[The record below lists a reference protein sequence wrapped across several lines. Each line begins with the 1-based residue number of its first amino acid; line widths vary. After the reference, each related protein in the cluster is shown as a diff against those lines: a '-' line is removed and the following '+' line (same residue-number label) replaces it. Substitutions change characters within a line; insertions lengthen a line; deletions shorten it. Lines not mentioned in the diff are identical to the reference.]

1 MKRYLGYQFKQ
12 AVEQLTRKVAA
23 EMKVQCRDIEWVRHI
38 PTAGTN
44 SGGDVYFAD
53 VADDAVLFDIDVQ
66 RYVGFVVH
74 EMLHQKYTDWAVRS
88 DLAYLDQLHN
98 ACEDA
103 WIEHTGIDANLTG
116 NIGGLLTAL
125 LDQMVGEANATVTD
139 WTDPRQYPF
148 IFAVYLRRHL
158 NCYVPIPDG
167 LEPIIHGATQM
178 IGDCKSSSD
187 TLKVAEWIMGQLRG
201 LSDSQNTPPKPSKTP
216 SEAKSGEG
224 QGEGEGEGDSQ
235 PQEGDAG
242 KSRLGGNPHP
252 SPGKA
257 RAPVTSEGAV
267 EVEPHLSLPKGKAGQ
282 GSWSEDASLAEA
294 EYHTRSSWIN
304 DHPTVSAR
312 LRYEVKRLFDNSGTD
327 EFQRN
332 RKAGSINVSALHKVG
347 LTDKL
352 FQRRHEV
359 EGIDS
364 AVVICVDVSGSM
376 FDDGKRNETYH
387 CSNRIVQASLTAQA
401 LIDTLQRSQ
410 VATCVLTFGG
420 CTAVI
425 KPFNENAT
433 KAKAKISGLKNGGNT
448 NDYFAVRY
456 AHKLLLNRPEQRKIC
471 FVITDGQ
478 GKPEY
483 VREQVKIGER
493 LGITTIGVGI
503 ELDVRNVYP
512 QSVNVKDAADL
523 GAVSF
528 KQIKLAV

>member
-12 AVEQLTRKVAA
+12 AVDELTRKIAA
-23 EMKVQCRDIEWVRHI
+23 EMGVRVDRIEWTSAI

-44 SGGDVYFAD
+44 SHGDVYFAD

-66 RYVGFVVH
+66 RYVGFAVH
-74 EMLHQKYTDWAVRS
+74 EMLHQKYTDWRFKS
-88 DLAYLDQLHN
+88 DEAYLDQLHN

-103 WIEHTGIDANLTG
+103 WIEHTGIDAGLTG

-125 LDQMVGEANATVTD
+125 LDQMVGEANATVED

-158 NCYVPIPDG
+158 NSYVPVPEG
-167 LEPIIHGATQM
+167 LEPIIHGASNM
-178 IGDCKSSSD
+178 IGDCKSSED
-187 TLKVAEWIMGQLRG
+187 TLRVAMWIMDQLKA
-201 LSDSQNTPPKPSKTP
+201 LPQNPEQSPQNTPAKPSGSP

-224 QGEGEGEGDSQ
+224 QGVGEGKGDS
-235 PQEGDAG
+235 
-242 KSRLGGNPHP
+242 RLEGNPHK
-252 SPGKA
+252 SPGTA
-257 RAPVTSEGAV
+257 RAPGLETHATEA
-267 EVEPHLSLPKGKAGQ
+267 EPTLVAPKGKAGA
-282 GSWSEDASLAEA
+282 GSWSEDASLVEA
-294 EYHTRSSWIN
+294 QDHIRNSWLE
-304 DHPTVSAR
+304 DHPAVSAR
-312 LRYEVKRLFDNSGTD
+312 LRYEVKRLFDNSGT
-327 EFQRN
+327 ESFQRN
-332 RKAGSINVSALHKVG
+332 RKSGSINVSALHKVG

-376 FDDGKRNETYH
+376 FDDGKASEKYR
-387 CSNRIVQASLTAQA
+387 CSDRIVQAALTAQA

-410 VATCVLTFGG
+410 VATCVLTFGSK
-420 CTAVI
+420 TAVI
-425 KPFNENAT
+425 KPFGEHAT
-433 KAKAKISGLKNGGNT
+433 KAKSKVASLTNGGNT

-456 AHKLLLNRPEQRKIC
+456 AHKLLLNRPEQRKIA

-478 GKPEY
+478 GKPQF
-483 VREQVKIGER
+483 VREQCKVGER

-503 ELDVRNVYP
+503 ELDVSGVYP
-512 QSVNVKDAADL
+512 QAVMVRDASDL

-528 KQIKLAV
+528 KQIKLAA

>member
-12 AVEQLTRKVAA
+12 AVEELTRKIAA
-23 EMKVQCRDIEWVRHI
+23 EMRVRCESIHWNTSI

-44 SGGDVYFAD
+44 QYGDVYFAD
-53 VADDAVLFDIDVQ
+53 VADDAVLYDIDVQ
-66 RYVGFVVH
+66 RYVGYAVH
-74 EMLHQKYTDWAVRS
+74 EMLHQKYTDWMVRS
-88 DLAYLDQLHN
+88 DVAYLDQLHN

-125 LDQMVGEANATVTD
+125 LDQMVGEANASETD
-139 WTDPRQYPF
+139 WTEPRQYPF

-158 NCYVPIPDG
+158 NCYVPIPEG

-178 IGDCKSSSD
+178 IGDCKSSTD
-187 TLKVAEWIMGQLRG
+187 TLRVAQWIMDQLDS
-201 LSDSQNTPPKPSKTP
+201 LSDNSPENNPQNTPPETFKTP
-216 SEAKSGEG
+216 SETQSQDG
-224 QGEGEGEGDSQ
+224 QGDGEGEGQST
-235 PQEGDAG
+235 
-242 KSRLGGNPHP
+242 RLEGNPHA

-257 RAPVTSEGAV
+257 RAPAAGEEAV
-267 EVEPHLSLPKGKAGQ
+267 QVEPTLTVAEGKGGQ
-282 GSWSEDASLAEA
+282 GSWTEDACLADND
-294 EYHTRSSWIN
+294 YHTRKSWI
-304 DHPTVSAR
+304 DDQAAVSAR
-312 LRYEVKRLFDNSGTD
+312 LRYEVKRLFDNSGID

-332 RKAGSINVSALHKVG
+332 RKSGSVNVSALHKVG

-359 EGIDS
+359 EGIDT
-364 AVVICVDVSGSM
+364 AVVICIDVSGSM
-376 FDDGKRNETYH
+376 FDDGKQNSKYG
-387 CSNRIVQASLTAQA
+387 CSDRIVQASMTAQA

-420 CTAVI
+420 RTAVI
-425 KPFNENAT
+425 KQFNERAI
-433 KAKAKISGLKNGGNT
+433 KAKGKISGLANGGNT

-456 AHKLLLNRPEQRKIC
+456 AHKLLLNRPEQRKIA

-478 GKPEY
+478 GDPK
-483 VREQVKIGER
+483 RTRQQVKIGER

-503 ELDVRNVYP
+503 ELDVSSVYP
-512 QSVNVKDAADL
+512 QAVNVKDAADL

-528 KQIKLAV
+528 KQIKLAA